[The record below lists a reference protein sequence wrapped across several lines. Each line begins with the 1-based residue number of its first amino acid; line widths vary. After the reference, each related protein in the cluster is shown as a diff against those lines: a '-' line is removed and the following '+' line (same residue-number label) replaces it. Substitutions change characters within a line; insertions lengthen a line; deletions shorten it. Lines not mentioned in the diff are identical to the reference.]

1 MNWKSSLL
9 RFSIANL
16 KIATLAASLAGSA
29 LILPAQSP
37 ADVPVKPTPVK
48 PTRTGTPSHY
58 RPNPFPKRAQSYYGV
73 VWGLDSLS
81 VKAVESG
88 ALIRFSYRVLDPEK
102 ARILN
107 DKKIDA
113 FLDSPSENVRLSIP
127 SLEKVGQLR
136 QATTEE
142 SGRSYWMAFSNPRRT
157 VKRGDHINVVIGK
170 FHADGLIV
178 E

>member
-1 MNWKSSLL
+1 MMIRYVNGVTRKVVT
-9 RFSIANL
+9 R
-16 KIATLAASLAGSA
+16 ATAVLLAGLLTSTVVVSQPHGQPAADTSA
-29 LILPAQSP
+29 KATKTAS
-37 ADVPVKPTPVK
+37 
-48 PTRTGTPSHY
+48 RSHY
-58 RPNPFPKRAQSYYGV
+58 QPNRFPKRAQSYYGV

-102 ARILN
+102 AKVLN
-107 DKKIDA
+107 DKKVEA
-113 FLDSPSENVRLSIP
+113 FLDSPTERARLSIP

-142 SGRSYWMAFSNPRRT
+142 SGKVYWMAFSNPRRT
-157 VKRGDHINVVIGK
+157 VKPGDHVNVVIGN
-170 FHADGLIV
+170 FHANGLLV

>member
-1 MNWKSSLL
+1 MIRKNLWR
-9 RFSIANL
+9 RFWISNL
-16 KIATLAASLAGSA
+16 KIAASAA
-29 LILPAQSP
+29 LISATALSVRAQSP
-37 ADVPVKPTPVK
+37 ADAPLKPV
-48 PTRTGTPSHY
+48 RTSTPSHY
-58 RPNPFPKRAQSYYGV
+58 RPNPFPKRAQSHYGI

-142 SGRSYWMAFSNPRRT
+142 SGKAYWMAFSNPRRT
-157 VKRGDHINVVIGK
+157 VKRGDHVNVVIGN

>member
-1 MNWKSSLL
+1 MMRKNLSQHFSISSL
-9 RFSIANL
+9 
-16 KIATLAASLAGSA
+16 KVAASAVLLFGT
-29 LILPAQSP
+29 IVVLPAQSL
-37 ADVPVKPTPVK
+37 ANTPVK
-48 PTRTGTPSHY
+48 PVRTSSPSHY
-58 RPNPFPKRAQSYYGV
+58 RPNPIPKRAQSYYGI
-73 VWGLDSLS
+73 VWGLDTLS

-102 ARILN
+102 AKILN

-142 SGRSYWMAFSNPRRT
+142 SGKAYWMAFSNPRRT
-157 VKRGDHINVVIGK
+157 VKRGDHINIVIGK

>member
-1 MNWKSSLL
+1 MIWTRNLSDN
-9 RFSIANL
+9 FSISRCKA
-16 KIATLAASLAGSA
+16 IMLAALLASGVVA
-29 LILPAQSP
+29 LPLCGQSP
-37 ADVPVKPTPVK
+37 SGVPAKSI
-48 PTRTGTPSHY
+48 RTSSPSRY

-102 ARILN
+102 AKILN
-107 DKKIDA
+107 DKKIEA
-113 FLDSPSENVRLSIP
+113 FLESPAENVRLSIP

-142 SGRSYWMAFSNPRRT
+142 TGKSYWMAFSNPRRT
-157 VKRGDHINVVIGK
+157 VKRGDHVNVVIGK
-170 FHADGLIV
+170 FHASGLVV